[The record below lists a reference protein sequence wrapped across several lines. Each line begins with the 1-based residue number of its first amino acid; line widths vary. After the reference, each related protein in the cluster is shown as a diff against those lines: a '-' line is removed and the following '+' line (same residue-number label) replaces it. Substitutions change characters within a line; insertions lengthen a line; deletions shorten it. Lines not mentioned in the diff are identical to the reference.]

1 MTTDYSAL
9 ILAEL
14 SFSKEHQMFSN
25 LFSQLPAVD
34 GTYADQIATVLPSV
48 AVNSVPSFPSAASVK
63 SAIKKPAIKKP
74 RKMCCHGRQEHIC
87 WECGGRNICVH
98 NIQRNQCVP
107 CGGRGICN
115 HGRIRWQCPDCG
127 GASMCIHRRR
137 KSQCKECGG
146 SAICVHKRIKYR
158 CRDCKSASEKKAAA
172 NLAAVCDDSTESEKD
187 APNMVVLV
195 RAPVS
200 ESHVVQSEQ

>member
-1 MTTDYSAL
+1 MNTDYSAQQN
-9 ILAEL
+9 AEL
-14 SFSKEHQMFSN
+14 SSSIEHKLFSN
-25 LFSQLPAVD
+25 LFSKFYAVY
-34 GTYADQIATVLPSV
+34 GTSAVEIATVQPSSASV
-48 AVNSVPSFPSAASVK
+48 ASAASNKKK
-63 SAIKKPAIKKP
+63 SKP
-74 RKMCCHGRQEHIC
+74 RYMCCHGKQAHIC
-87 WECGGRNICVH
+87 RQCGGRNICKHGV
-98 NIQRNQCVP
+98 QKNQCVP